1 MRTKK
6 STKNIKKK
14 RPAAVKATAK
24 GKASPSPKK
33 MRTAGPAAKK
43 TKKKKPTPAAK
54 KAVKKPSS
62 ASAKTA
68 AKKVTKKPS
77 ATARKTGAPKVS
89 KKRPVPAVRTEKKK
103 KQKTKLTQRERI
115 IQLIRTNLVR
125 QKDTLL
131 SEAEAA
137 LNELPG
143 QTIFPDLGDQATAET
158 DRNFMLRL
166 RGREQRLLK
175 KIDEAISRIDS
186 GTFGICDDCGNEIET
201 KRLEVRPV
209 TTMCIEC
216 KTLQEEEEKLREL

>member
-1 MRTKK
+1 MATKK

-14 RPAAVKATAK
+14 KSTR
-24 GKASPSPKK
+24 
-33 MRTAGPAAKK
+33 AAKAHTRAK
-43 TKKKKPTPAAK
+43 TSSSPRKVKPAGSSVKPAKKKP
-54 KAVKKPSS
+54 VS
-62 ASAKTA
+62 A
-68 AKKVTKKPS
+68 AKKVAKRPS
-77 ATARKTGAPKVS
+77 SAVRKTVAKKVS
-89 KKRPVPAVRTEKKK
+89 KKLPAAMVKTGEKK
-103 KQKTKLTQRERI
+103 KQKTRMTPRERI
-115 IQLIRTNLVR
+115 IQQIRMNLLR

-175 KIDEAISRIDS
+175 KIDEAISRIDN
-186 GTFGICDDCGNEIET
+186 GTFGICDDCGNEIEM
-201 KRLEVRPV
+201 KRLEARPV

-216 KTLQEEEEKLREL
+216 KTLQEEEEKLREV